1 MILASTLQEV
11 DAKVEQLIWFVAL
24 QYHLVYID
32 FRIPICNLIESF
44 VCWKATKQRTF
55 GLFNFHGFVVLISC

>member
-11 DAKVEQLIWFVAL
+11 DAKVEQLIWFVAP
-24 QYHLVYID
+24 ISFG
-32 FRIPICNLIESF
+32 FRNPICNLIESF

-55 GLFNFHGFVVLISC
+55 NLDYLTFMVLLY